1 MARYKGKD
9 AVIQAGANDIGEVE
23 SFDITI
29 SVNQI
34 DADVIGID
42 WTSVEAGKFTAQ
54 GSVNCLRDP
63 GDAGQTAFA
72 VGAIVAMTFL
82 MEGNTSGLS
91 TITGDFLVTEVQS
104 SVAANDL
111 VKDVY
116 NFRNNGAVTVGTI
129 A

>member
-9 AVIQAGANDIGEVE
+9 AAIQAGANDIGEVE
-23 SFDITI
+23 SYDISI

-42 WTSVEAGKFTAQ
+42 WTSVEAGKFTGQ
-54 GSVNCLRDP
+54 GSLNCIRDP

-72 VGAIVAMTFL
+72 VGAIVTMSFFP
-82 MEGNTSGLS
+82 EGNTTGRSS
-91 TITGDFLVTEVQS
+91 ITGDFLVTEVQTS
-104 SVAANDL
+104 IAANDL

-116 NFRNNGAVTVGTI
+116 NFRNNGAVTIGTV